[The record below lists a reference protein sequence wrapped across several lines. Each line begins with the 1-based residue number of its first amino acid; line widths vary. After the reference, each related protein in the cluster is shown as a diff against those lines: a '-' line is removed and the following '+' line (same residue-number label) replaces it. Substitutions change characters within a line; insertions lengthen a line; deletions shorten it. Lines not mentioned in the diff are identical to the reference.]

1 MSTGSLMNTHDLKAL
16 LDRIDRLRPDA
27 KAAWGRLDAARM
39 LCHLGDQLRVALGE
53 IRAAPQHSWLSR
65 TLGRFVVVH
74 TGFQPPRGKVQTAP
88 EMLSSKP
95 AGWQADLD
103 ACKQLAWRE
112 RLNKVIIRTGMQTFH
127 FIIHFCP
134 RGKQD
139 DRNVAGAFIIF

>member
-103 ACKQLAWRE
+103 ACKQLAARVGSGAARAEHPAFGPLTPAEWAK
-112 RLNKVIIRTGMQTFH
+112 LSWKHMSYH
-127 FIIHFCP
+127 L
-134 RGKQD
+134 KQFG
-139 DRNVAGAFIIF
+139 V

>member
-103 ACKQLAWRE
+103 ACKQLAARVGSGAARAEHPAFGPLTPAEWAKRSWKHMSYH
-112 RLNKVIIRTGMQTFH
+112 L
-127 FIIHFCP
+127 
-134 RGKQD
+134 KQFG
-139 DRNVAGAFIIF
+139 V